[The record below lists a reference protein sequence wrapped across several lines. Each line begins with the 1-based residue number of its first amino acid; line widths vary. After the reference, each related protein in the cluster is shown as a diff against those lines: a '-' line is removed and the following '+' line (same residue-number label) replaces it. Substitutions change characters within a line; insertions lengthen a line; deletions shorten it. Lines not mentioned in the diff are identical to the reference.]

1 MEELVT
7 SLKEVISNVEQFNK
21 DLLEETDITSQLTQ
35 FKHWY
40 YIPNLDS
47 FGPSKYIGYK
57 NMNTSKYA
65 RGENKTGVDTEKILK
80 QWFIKLPSES
90 RKSQELMEELSKL
103 LDIHNKK
110 IRSNAFIHVLK
121 NGITYP

>member
-7 SLKEVISNVEQFNK
+7 SLQEVIYNVEQFHK
-21 DLLEETDITSQLTQ
+21 DLLEETDILTQLTQ

-40 YIPNLDS
+40 YIPKNNS

-57 NMNTSKYA
+57 DMNTTKYA

-90 RKSQELMEELSKL
+90 KKSQVLMEELSEL
-103 LDIHNKK
+103 LGLYGKR

-121 NGITYP
+121 NGINCP

>member
-7 SLKEVISNVEQFNK
+7 SLKEVFNNVEQFNK
-21 DLLEETDITSQLTQ
+21 DLLEETDIISQLTQ

-40 YIPNLDS
+40 YTPVNNS

-57 NMNTSKYA
+57 DMNTSKYA

-80 QWFIKLPSES
+80 QWFIKLPPES
-90 RKSQELMEELSKL
+90 KKSQEHMVELSEL
-103 LDIHNKK
+103 LGVYGKK
-110 IRSNAFIHVLK
+110 VRSNAFIHVLK
-121 NGITYP
+121 NGITCP

>member
-7 SLKEVISNVEQFNK
+7 SLQEVIYNIEQFNK
-21 DLLEETDITSQLTQ
+21 DLMEETDILTQLTQ

-40 YIPNLDS
+40 HMPANNS

-57 NMNTSKYA
+57 DMNTTKYA

-90 RKSQELMEELSKL
+90 KKSQVLMEELSEL
-103 LDIHNKK
+103 LGLYGKR

-121 NGITYP
+121 NGINCP